1 MLEVRRKE
9 IARASVLGELGLSP
23 LVPTTPVDI
32 SAAHHAHVVEQTV
45 PAHFVIDGLE
55 IDAPAGVYH
64 PTPNSSSQL
73 FLRNLKAM
81 DKNKNRKILEIGA
94 GCGAISLY
102 LAKYWGAEVVA
113 SDISETA
120 IEAMRKNAAAND
132 VRIKT
137 VKSDLFENIDEE
149 NFDLIIFNAPLI
161 DKAPENN
168 VERYALCDPG
178 GQITRAYLQ
187 EAGRFLK
194 ESGMAIVSI
203 SSNSAYEALDDIDLK
218 LKIVGFELSYS
229 GFWWAI
235 VGAQLR
241 RPDFS

>member
-32 SAAHHAHVVEQTV
+32 AAAHNAHVVEQTV
-45 PAHFVIDGLE
+45 PAFFDIDGLKIE
-55 IDAPAGVYH
+55 APAGVYH
-64 PTPNSSSQL
+64 PTANSSSQL

-102 LAKYWGAEVVA
+102 LAKYWRAEVVA
-113 SDISETA
+113 SDISADA
-120 IEAMRKNAAAND
+120 IAAVEKNAAANG
-132 VRIKT
+132 
-137 VKSDLFENIDEE
+137 VKIRTIQSDLFEGIDEGD
-149 NFDLIIFNAPLI
+149 FDLIIFNAPLI

-168 VERYALCDPG
+168 VERYSLCDPG
-178 GQITRAYLQ
+178 GHITRAYLQ
-187 EAGRFLK
+187 QAGRFLK
-194 ESGMAIVSI
+194 RSGMAIVSI
-203 SSNSAYEALDDIDLK
+203 SSNSAYEALDDVDLR
-218 LKIVGFELSYS
+218 LKVVGFELSYS

-235 VGAQLR
+235 VGAEH
-241 RPDFS
+241 

>member
-9 IARASVLGELGLSP
+9 IARASVLGKLGLSP

-32 SAAHHAHVVEQTV
+32 SAAHYAHVVEQTIL
-45 PAHFVIDGLE
+45 ARFAIDDLT

-81 DKNKNRKILEIGA
+81 DPKKNRRILEIGA

-102 LAKYWGAEVVA
+102 LAKHWRAEVVA

-120 IEAMRKNAAAND
+120 IDAIRKNAVAND
-132 VRIKT
+132 VKIKT
-137 VKSDLFENIDEE
+137 IQSDLFEKIDDKD
-149 NFDLIIFNAPLI
+149 FDLIIFNAPLI
-161 DKAPENN
+161 DKTPENN
-168 VERYALCDPG
+168 VERYSLCDPG
-178 GQITRAYLQ
+178 GYITRAYLQ
-187 EAGRFLK
+187 EAARFLK
-194 ESGMAIVSI
+194 KTGMAIVSI
-203 SSNSAYEALDDIDLK
+203 SSNSAYEALDGVDLRMK
-218 LKIVGFELSYS
+218 VVGFELSYV

-235 VGAQLR
+235 VGAEL
-241 RPDFS
+241 